1 MHPFEAEYE
10 RLRREVYDG
19 TLPPFPGVDVVDRED
34 ILAET
39 NALWPGGRPRLMP
52 FTLSAHVTDPALL
65 LEVARHETAHAA
77 AILFDHDEGHGAAWQ
92 AHAVRCGAKP
102 SAEAHG
108 VVIGRHLAVVRC
120 KACGWAKGYKSRVH
134 EVLHVEDYRCP
145 ECLGRL
151 EAESATG

>member
-10 RLRREVYDG
+10 RLRGEVYG
-19 TLPPFPGVDVVDRED
+19 GALPPFPGLDVVDRED

-39 NALWPGGRPRLMP
+39 NARWPGGAPVLLP
-52 FTLSAHVTDPALL
+52 FTLSAHVLDAALL
-65 LEVARHETAHAA
+65 IEVARHETAHAA
-77 AILFDHDEGHGAAWQ
+77 AILFDREEGHGPAWQ

-108 VVIGRHLAVVRC
+108 VVIGRHVAIVRC
-120 KACGWAKGYKSRVH
+120 THCGWAKGYKRKVH
-134 EVLHVEDYRCP
+134 AVLHVEDYRCP

-151 EAESATG
+151 EATSATG